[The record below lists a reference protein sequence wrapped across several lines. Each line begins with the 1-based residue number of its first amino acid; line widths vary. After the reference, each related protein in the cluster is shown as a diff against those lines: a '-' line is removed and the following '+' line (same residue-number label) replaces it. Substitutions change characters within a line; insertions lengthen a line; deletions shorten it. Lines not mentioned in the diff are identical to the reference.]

1 MATLN
6 RAFLTSAVLLI
17 TASGFAQVPGQSP
30 PMGPP
35 SGAELPGG
43 PMRGGRP
50 PLLLLAAQKS
60 VQADLKL
67 KMAQTQQIQKVDA
80 KMRKAAMEAMR
91 AGPQAMAATM
101 ESTLKDSEK
110 ELADILAKEQMTRL
124 KQIAT
129 QLQGPQAALD
139 SEVSEKLQLTKEQSN
154 EIQSLTRKDEKKLSA
169 ILTEEQRTKWQEIVG
184 RPFHGKITLPTQRM
198 PPPRN

>member
-17 TASGFAQVPGQSP
+17 TASGFAQLPGQFP

-67 KMAQTQQIQKVDA
+67 KKAQTQQVQKVDA

-110 ELADILAKEQMTRL
+110 ELADILAEEQMTRL

-129 QLQGPQAALD
+129 QLQGPQAVLD
-139 SEVSEKLQLTKEQSN
+139 SEVSEKLQLTKEQASKV
-154 EIQSLTRKDEKKLSA
+154 QGLTRKDEKKLNT
-169 ILTEEQRTKWQEIVG
+169 ILTEEQRD
-184 RPFHGKITLPTQRM
+184 
-198 PPPRN
+198 

>member
-1 MATLN
+1 
-6 RAFLTSAVLLI
+6 
-17 TASGFAQVPGQSP
+17 
-30 PMGPP
+30 
-35 SGAELPGG
+35 
-43 PMRGGRP
+43 MRGGRP

-67 KMAQTQQIQKVDA
+67 KRAQTQQIQKVDA

-110 ELADILAKEQMTRL
+110 ELADILAKEQITRL

-139 SEVSEKLQLTKEQSN
+139 SEVSEKLQLTKEQVSKV
-154 EIQSLTRKDEKKLSA
+154 QGLTRKDEKKLNT
-169 ILTEEQRTKWQEIVG
+169 ILTEEQRAKWQKMVG
-184 RPFHGKITLPTQRM
+184 RPFHGKVTLPSPDM
-198 PPPRN
+198 PSPRN

>member
-17 TASGFAQVPGQSP
+17 TASGFAQLPGQFP

-67 KMAQTQQIQKVDA
+67 KRAQTQQIQKVDA

-110 ELADILAKEQMTRL
+110 ELADILAEEQVTRL

-129 QLQGPQAALD
+129 QLQGPQAVLD
-139 SEVSEKLQLTKEQSN
+139 SEVSAKLQLTKEQASKV
-154 EIQSLTRKDEKKLSA
+154 QGLTRKDEKKLNT
-169 ILTEEQRTKWQEIVG
+169 ILTEEQRHKWQEMVG
-184 RPFHGKITLPTQRM
+184 RPFHGKITLPSPGM
-198 PPPRN
+198 PAARN

>member
-17 TASGFAQVPGQSP
+17 TASGFAQLPGQFP

-35 SGAELPGG
+35 SGAELAGG

-67 KMAQTQQIQKVDA
+67 KKSQTQQVQKVEA
-80 KMRKAAMEAMR
+80 KMRKAAVEAMR

-110 ELADILAKEQMTRL
+110 ELADILAEEQMSRL

-129 QLQGPQAALD
+129 QLQGPQAVLD
-139 SEVSEKLQLTKEQSN
+139 SEVSEKLQLTNEQASKV
-154 EIQSLTRKDEKKLSA
+154 QGLTRKDEKKLNT
-169 ILTEEQRTKWQEIVG
+169 ILTEEQRTKWREMVG
-184 RPFHGKITLPTQRM
+184 RPFHGKITLPSPGM
-198 PPPRN
+198 PAPRN